1 MFSGG
6 DYAEV
11 GRWLR
16 NFVVSHGKR
25 EDPRVEALVDTAGAR
40 EGQSYGVRLRLGGRL
55 LPAADEAAVELG
67 YGEVASNRGNLVW
80 CNELAARVRGLAK
93 GLAADSEHTA
103 RIARGAGGPSRTA
116 LLRRR
121 GPPA

>member
-6 DYAEV
+6 DYEEV

-16 NFVVSHGKR
+16 NFVASHGKR
-25 EDPRVEALVDTAGAR
+25 EDPRVEAVVDGAGAR

-55 LPAADEAAVELG
+55 LPPAAEGAIELA
-67 YGEVASNRGNLVW
+67 YADVASNRGSLAW

-93 GLAADSEHTA
+93 GFAA
-103 RIARGAGGPSRTA
+103 AG
-116 LLRRR
+116 RRS
-121 GPPA
+121 PQPA